1 MDIEQELRA
10 RLESSFDPVELQVIN
25 ESHQHNVPLNSQT
38 HFKVVLASAAFVG
51 KRAVQRHQQV
61 YALAGDLFEGEL
73 HALALHLYTPD
84 EWAETGAA
92 PASPNCRGGE
102 KTA

>member
-10 RLESSFDPVELQVIN
+10 RLERSFDPVELQVIN

-38 HFKVVLASAAFVG
+38 HFKVVLVSAAFVG

-61 YALAGDLFEGEL
+61 YALAGDLLEGEL

-84 EWAETGAA
+84 EWAKTGAA